1 MTTTAIVDA
10 WINNTSDPSKL
21 DDPKNLPFLHYL
33 REGSDASYWKTN
45 GYSYVGK
52 ATIIL
57 EPISQNEMIAAKA
70 ESIKAEI
77 QKTRADF
84 QVNVNRLEEQLSKL
98 LALDF
103 SGMVDTDDSSI
114 PF

>member
-77 QKTRADF
+77 QKTRADS
-84 QVNVNRLEEQLSKL
+84 QVKVNRLEDQLSKL

-103 SGMVDTDDSSI
+103 SGMVDSDDC